1 MIYRIFR
8 YFSKCALRREDLVV
22 DFQAIT
28 SQKNGGSK
36 IFCHQFCHRQPALM
50 LLFLRV
56 AVTKI
61 GKISNF
67 ANSSSFFHRRK
78 KKSTCGAEKGR
89 CSEHGSATLFCL
101 RGDRIG
107 VVCRPVS
114 KVCFGLIV
122 GRLVADSWIG
132 CVAAVCLLSEVER
145 WGNS

>member
-1 MIYRIFR
+1 
-8 YFSKCALRREDLVV
+8 
-22 DFQAIT
+22 
-28 SQKNGGSK
+28 
-36 IFCHQFCHRQPALM
+36 M
-50 LLFLRV
+50 LLFWRV

-67 ANSSSFFHRRK
+67 ANSSTFLSSAQ

-101 RGDRIG
+101 RDDRIG

-122 GRLVADSWIG
+122 GRLVAEFLDRLRGGGVSSLPGGALGEFLMVVEIIEVGFVCAEIRHMACPSW
-132 CVAAVCLLSEVER
+132 LH
-145 WGNS
+145 